1 MTGVGA
7 GERWE
12 MSTGGG
18 HAPLFET
25 MSVLGVPVMTKKV
38 NIIIIIVPR
47 SDSRCKNKRF
57 TSGCEAELYIHRDVI
72 RRGVTTPSFD
82 LDSCF

>member
-25 MSVLGVPVMTKKV
+25 MSVLGVPVMTKKSTSSSSSFPEAILV
-38 NIIIIIVPR
+38 ARI
-47 SDSRCKNKRF
+47 KGLQ
-57 TSGCEAELYIHRDVI
+57 SGCEAELYIHRGGF